1 MKLYYNNTSPF
12 ARKNRIL
19 ILEKSI
25 SDNVELIKLDPY
37 KSSKSFDQK
46 NPLNKIPVLELE
58 NGQFVY
64 DSMVISS
71 YLDEVDG
78 KPLRAYDKEDY
89 YKFKTQEAL
98 ANGMIEAAYNS
109 TMELKRPSG
118 QQSTYWLARWEHAI
132 IKGLSSFELIAK
144 DFEVEIDRTQIDLAA
159 CLGYLDFRMKKF
171 DWRDQNPTLAIWF
184 SEFSKRDSMKMTDP
198 ILS

>member
-25 SDNVELIKLDPY
+25 FVDVELVKLDPY
-37 KSSKSFDQK
+37 KGSKSFDQK

-58 NGQFVY
+58 NDQFIY

-78 KPLRAYDKEDY
+78 KPLRAYDKENY
-89 YKFKTQEAL
+89 FRFKTQEAL

-109 TMELKRPSG
+109 TMELKRPADH
-118 QQSTYWLARWEHAI
+118 QSTYWLARWEHAI

-144 DFEVEIDRTQIDLAA
+144 GFEVEIDRTQIDLAA
-159 CLGYLDFRMKKF
+159 CLGYLDFRMKKL
-171 DWRDQNPTLAIWF
+171 DWR
-184 SEFSKRDSMKMTDP
+184 
-198 ILS
+198 